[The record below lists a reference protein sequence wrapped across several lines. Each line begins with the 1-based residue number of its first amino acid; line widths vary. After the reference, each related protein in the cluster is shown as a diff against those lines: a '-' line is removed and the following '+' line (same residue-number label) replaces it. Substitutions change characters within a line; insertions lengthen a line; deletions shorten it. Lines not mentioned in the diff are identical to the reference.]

1 MNYTEWVSFKKTVMN
16 DLTICKT
23 LSWWG
28 LHMNANETCDIDA
41 FLIKSCPAV
50 VQALY
55 LLSLKLELSAYKT
68 EIACT

>member
-1 MNYTEWVSFKKTVMN
+1 
-16 DLTICKT
+16 
-23 LSWWG
+23 
-28 LHMNANETCDIDA
+28 MNANETCDIDA